1 MKEFKSYFILITCI
15 TFSNLLLAQT
25 FVSTI
30 AENKNVVLEEFTGI
44 SCTYCPDGHRIAKD
58 IFNQNPNDVV
68 LINIHTGSFATPQGL
83 GTKSR

>member
-25 FVSTI
+25 FVSAI

-44 SCTYCPDGHRIAKD
+44 SFYCPDGH
-58 IFNQNPNDVV
+58 QN
-68 LINIHTGSFATPQGL
+68 S
-83 GTKSR
+83 